1 MSKKIENEEEE
12 IKVILIGDSRVGK
25 TNLINTSVDLP
36 FNPIENMTINGSCVS
51 KKIIINDKIY
61 IINLWDTAGQEIY
74 RGITQLFFRGSEI
87 IILVYDICSLSSFN
101 SLEEWYKM
109 SENNI
114 NNEHIYGIVGNKND
128 LYLESNTNEN
138 DAKKY
143 AESKNAKFK
152 LVSAKEDPKGFVDF
166 IEDLVID
173 YKKINKVF
181 RKQTLKIDRK
191 KSVNNNNNKENCFKC
206 QNNA

>member
-1 MSKKIENEEEE
+1 
-12 IKVILIGDSRVGK
+12 
-25 TNLINTSVDLP
+25 
-36 FNPIENMTINGSCVS
+36 
-51 KKIIINDKIY
+51 
-61 IINLWDTAGQEIY
+61 
-74 RGITQLFFRGSEI
+74 
-87 IILVYDICSLSSFN
+87 
-101 SLEEWYKM
+101 M
-109 SENNI
+109 SEDNI
-114 NNEHIYGIVGNKND
+114 NNENIYGIVGNKND

-138 DAKKY
+138 NAKKY

>member
-36 FNPIENMTINGSCVS
+36 FNPNENMTISGSCLS

-61 IINLWDTAGQEIY
+61 IINLWDTAGQEMY

-109 SENNI
+109 SEDNI
-114 NNEHIYGIVGNKND
+114 NNEHIYSIVGNKND

-152 LVSAKEDPKGFVDF
+152 LVSAKEDPTGFVDF

-173 YKKINKVF
+173 YKKINKFF